1 MINFKEPQGV
11 KPIGINLDTLKKG
24 KTYNEQDVLL
34 TFRHITPDL
43 DEKLAKFE
51 RGETTTDPYKYA
63 VAAVKQY
70 IEIESEKMGNPVIAK
85 GCYSGLRILQDNE
98 AVDYLNSQANAGL
111 RKHRRKT
118 GQLYTHVAKDNL
130 NEHEQ
135 RKLESFQK
143 VQSFILASHTGA
155 RTQALRMKR
164 KGLSL
169 PDYKNKESK

>member
-1 MINFKEPQGV
+1 MINYNRKQPVV
-11 KPIGINLDTLKKG
+11 KTLGINLETIAKG
-24 KTYNEQDVLL
+24 KSYNEEDVMH
-34 TFRHITPDL
+34 TFRQITPDL
-43 DEKLAKFE
+43 DQKMEKYE
-51 RGETTTDPYKYA
+51 RGEISDPYKYA
-63 VAAVKQY
+63 LASVKDY
-70 IEIESEKMGNPVIAK
+70 LEKETEKRGKPVIVK
-85 GCYSGLRILQDNE
+85 GCYGGLRILNDNE

-111 RKHRRKT
+111 RKHKRKT

-169 PDYKNKESK
+169 PDYKDQESK